1 MFATQPPLLS
11 IMNFSAIAL
20 CLLGAAV
27 IIAPNACTA
36 SAASIESK
44 SAKSD
49 IFFSKSSKSNKSP
62 KSSKSNKS
70 PKSSKSE
77 SAAPTF
83 GASFVGSIPDGAV
96 LCPGKPTPEYCDCST
111 PGDCTSDSVDFCDCD
126 EANEISCCA
135 K

>member
-49 IFFSKSSKSNKSP
+49 IFFS

>member
-62 KSSKSNKS
+62 KSSKS
-70 PKSSKSE
+70 E

-83 GASFVGSIPDGAV
+83 WCI
-96 LCPGKPTPEYCDCST
+96 LCWQYSRWRCSLPRKT
-111 PGDCTSDSVDFCDCD
+111 HT
-126 EANEISCCA
+126 
-135 K
+135 

>member
-83 GASFVGSIPDGAV
+83 WCI
-96 LCPGKPTPEYCDCST
+96 LCWQYSRWRCSLPRKT
-111 PGDCTSDSVDFCDCD
+111 HT
-126 EANEISCCA
+126 
-135 K
+135 